1 MIVLLLCSSTSGPGT
16 IIGAGGAN
24 GGGIASILYS
34 SGPQVID
41 SRSDVDGYLATD
53 SLQYTIDLGIVS
65 GVSCQE
71 TVATIQASITSRIEV
86 LFEDF
91 DDDNSMSGLGA
102 VYLELLAYEGCTDAT
117 SCASVTPTTLVPGRV
132 PIHAVNMAMDIGDQ
146 DDATFL
152 NDFLSTDQ
160 AMFVLDEGSGSF
172 FLQAVFSLYTAGLYI
187 DSSLNATEMTLPY
200 DVIVNNSTR
209 KLEKNRSRR
218 LTYSDVQVT
227 VDSWVIVINNAQ
239 NAARPERTS
248 PETRLR
254 RD

>member
-1 MIVLLLCSSTSGPGT
+1 M
-16 IIGAGGAN
+16 
-24 GGGIASILYS
+24 YS
-34 SGPQVID
+34 SGPQVIE
-41 SRSDVDGYLATD
+41 SRGNVSGYVATD
-53 SLQYTIDLGIVS
+53 ALQYTIDLGIVS

-172 FLQAVFSLYTAGLYI
+172 FLQAVFSLYSAALYQDDAGGE
-187 DSSLNATEMTLPY
+187 DAAEMTLPY
-200 DVIVNNSTR
+200 DEIVNSTNSTR
-209 KLEKNRSRR
+209 NLSTKNRSRS
-218 LTYSDVQVT
+218 LSTWYSDVKVT
-227 VDSWVIVINNAQ
+227 VDSWVMVINNAQ
-239 NAARPERTS
+239 NAAKPAKSSKR
-248 PETRLR
+248 RLR